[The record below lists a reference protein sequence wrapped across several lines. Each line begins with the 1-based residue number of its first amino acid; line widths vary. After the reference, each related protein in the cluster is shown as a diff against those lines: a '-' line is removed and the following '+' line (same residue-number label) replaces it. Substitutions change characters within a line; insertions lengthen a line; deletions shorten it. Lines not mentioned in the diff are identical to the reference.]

1 MADIGYKEYQSLH
14 VEYHIPGKNIL
25 YKGRPQPSFS
35 LVFVVVV
42 VVVVVIIVIVVAND
56 IVIIDLLF
64 TSRF

>member
-42 VVVVVIIVIVVAND
+42 VVIIVIVVAND